1 MSTQLAEVISDVVS
15 KRRAEAFRREMEK
28 PSEERRDAATVVNEV
43 MEELAVQS
51 PVGTQIDPSNLRKL
65 FNRLWTEAQLRRV
78 RFHDL
83 RHSFASLLLQNGE
96 SLTYVK
102 EQMGH
107 SSINVTV
114 DIYGHLVPSGN
125 RQAVDKLDDA
135 LPVSAKKQPEKEGW
149 KQKVEKL

>member
-1 MSTQLAEVISDVVS
+1 MSEQHSSPALFGEAFIQAIRETLRAELQKRPRTAKLEKSICPPAAEVISDLLS
-15 KRRAEAFRREMEK
+15 TRAEAFRRKMEK

-65 FNRLWTEAQLRRV
+65 FNRLLAEAQLRRV

-107 SSINVTV
+107 S
-114 DIYGHLVPSGN
+114 
-125 RQAVDKLDDA
+125 
-135 LPVSAKKQPEKEGW
+135 
-149 KQKVEKL
+149 